1 MLFSYFIEIKNRSI
15 LLFISWVSTF
25 YICYLYKEILLFVF
39 IKPSLILYKIN
50 NLYFITTNIT
60 EIFSTYIN
68 LASFISNQI
77 FFLHFLYHLIN
88 FIFPGLYI
96 IEKNNL
102 KQIIFIFLVFWIFSI
117 IFLYYIIFPFS
128 WNFFFNFQQNISN
141 NQLHLYFEAKL
152 SEYLNFF
159 MFLLKLSTLNC
170 QIFTILFIYI
180 NNIKNNLNI
189 IKKYKKFIYL
199 FIFFT
204 ATLLTPPDVFSQ
216 LFLGMFMVFFY
227 EIFIILIIF
236 KNIKFN
242 KATN

>member
-15 LLFISWVSTF
+15 LLFISWIFTF

-39 IKPSLILYKIN
+39 IKPSFILCKVN

-68 LASFISNQI
+68 LASFVSNQI
-77 FFLHFLYHLIN
+77 FLFYSLYHLIK

-102 KQIIFIFLVFWIFSI
+102 KQILFIFIIFWIFSI
-117 IFLYYIIFPFS
+117 VLLYYIIFPFS
-128 WNFFFNFQQNISN
+128 WNFFFNFQQNIYN

-159 MFLLKLSTLNC
+159 MLLLKLSTLNC
-170 QIFTILFIYI
+170 QILTLLFIYL
-180 NNIKNNLNI
+180 NNVKNNLII
-189 IKKYKKFIYL
+189 IKKYKKSIYF

-204 ATLLTPPDVFSQ
+204 ATLLTPPDVLSQ
-216 LFLGMFMVFFY
+216 LLLGIFIIFFY
-227 EIFIILIIF
+227 EILIILLIL
-236 KNIKFN
+236 KSIKFN
-242 KATN
+242 KVTN